1 MAGRNYEVLR
11 TAKSA
16 LDEGLINDADYDK
29 IKTSFLRAQQIK
41 AGLDAGFI
49 KEEEYANVK
58 RSFLESLSLSAHSS
72 AAGAAVGA
80 LPCAQGALDIAN
92 SASAGLDFRCL
103 RGRNRAGRRDTRA
116 HNPVHC
122 SWPLANASKPLP
134 LTLAARLR
142 SDLQRQRRVNAASA
156 GSCKRVGAVRASSAA
171 GAAAQ
176 QSAAAW

>member
-1 MAGRNYEVLR
+1 MAGGNYEVLR

-80 LPCAQGALDIAN
+80 LTCAQGVLDIA
-92 SASAGLDFRCL
+92 SASAGLDFRCS
-103 RGRNRAGRRDTRA
+103 RGCDVAGRCTRA
-116 HNPVHC
+116 HNPVQC
-122 SWPLANASKPLP
+122 SWPLVSASKPLP
-134 LTLAARLR
+134 LTLSARLR
-142 SDLQRQRRVNAASA
+142 SDLQWQRRANAANA
-156 GSCKRVGAVRASSAA
+156 GSCKGVGAVRASSAA
-171 GAAAQ
+171 SAAAQ
-176 QSAAAW
+176 QLAAAW

>member
-1 MAGRNYEVLR
+1 MAGGNYEVLR

-80 LPCAQGALDIAN
+80 LPCAKGALDTA
-92 SASAGLDFRCL
+92 SASARLDFRCS
-103 RGRNRAGRRDTRA
+103 RGRIRAGRCTLA

-122 SWPLANASKPLP
+122 SWPLASVSEPLP

-142 SDLQRQRRVNAASA
+142 SDLQRQRRANAASA
-156 GSCKRVGAVRASSAA
+156 GSCKGVGAVRASSAA